1 MTKMSRTQIF
11 LIILIVMT
19 FLLGTASIFFFRQHD
34 SSGKQRDTFYIDT
47 NFDVVRK
54 IMVRNDC
61 LEEIVSYQHGEVLD
75 QKWEDLDIT
84 MVTLR
89 KWDIDG
95 VGRLV
100 VKAEDPEAGALILPF
115 EQTVHVRHDNIKSH
129 TYLIDPVKYLKDYQT
144 KVEMSRDGDRTK
156 VVLEVSLKYG
166 RKLPAS
172 YVEYMDT
179 KVQESADKGCAK
191 AKEALIAVVAKYR
204 DRKFTIPLR
213 D

>member
-1 MTKMSRTQIF
+1 MNRTQILLVVLIAITF
-11 LIILIVMT
+11 LI
-19 FLLGTASIFFFRQHD
+19 GTAALFFLQHHD
-34 SSGKQRDTFYIDT
+34 SFGNQKGTFYIDT
-47 NFDVVRK
+47 DFDKVRK

-75 QKWEDLDIT
+75 QDWEDLDVS

-89 KWDIDG
+89 QWDIDG
-95 VGRLV
+95 IGRLI
-100 VKAEDPEAGALILPF
+100 VKTEDPEAGTLILPF
-115 EQTVHVRHDNIKSH
+115 EQKVRVRKDSIKSH
-129 TYLIDPVKYLKDYQT
+129 TYLTEQVKYLKDYQT

-156 VVLEVSLKYG
+156 VVLEVSLEYG

-179 KVQESADKGCAK
+179 KVQESADQGWLK
-191 AKEALIAVVAKYR
+191 AKEAFQAVVAKYR
-204 DRKFTIPLR
+204 DRRFTIPLR